1 MTRNSLFFLVGASSL
16 SHFVSLRSFLFF
28 SQFTECRLF
37 KRLFLRTFVSDS
49 FLLPARQGQH
59 PHSSNRRIVCNRK
72 SVEIDFVNLIFVVS
86 FDSAFPLSPS
96 VSVFVF
102 FMLYESLQ
110 FSFTDQHSKSL
121 LPGFRKRENLFGLVK
136 RLPCFTLFCLSITKT
151 QIDRYMCH
159 IERDTHSCVVVG
171 VNLFSHV
178 NHSQSNPA

>member
-86 FDSAFPLSPS
+86 FDSAFPLCLRRSP
-96 VSVFVF
+96 
-102 FMLYESLQ
+102 
-110 FSFTDQHSKSL
+110 FSCFLCCTKACSSL
-121 LPGFRKRENLFGLVK
+121 LLISTARAFYLASVNAKICLEWSSAYLA
-136 RLPCFTLFCLSITKT
+136 LPCFACRSRKRKLTDICAI
-151 QIDRYMCH
+151 
-159 IERDTHSCVVVG
+159 
-171 VNLFSHV
+171 
-178 NHSQSNPA
+178 